1 MFVLKEQ
8 HMSGYSVVSRRTI
21 VEASPA
27 PFYLSTKGQ
36 ANVSDREADS
46 GGKEKIHMDL
56 KCAFM
61 VLHSTYQ
68 LQRMTSNF

>member
-1 MFVLKEQ
+1 M
-8 HMSGYSVVSRRTI
+8 

-61 VLHSTYQ
+61 VSHSTYQ